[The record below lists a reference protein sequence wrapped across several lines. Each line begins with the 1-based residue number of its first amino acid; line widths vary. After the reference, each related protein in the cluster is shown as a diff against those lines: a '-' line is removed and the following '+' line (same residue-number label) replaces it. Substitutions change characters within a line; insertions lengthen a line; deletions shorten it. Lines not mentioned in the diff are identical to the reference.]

1 MFRKKNHSES
11 KQTVSNSLDMY
22 FQHVFLQMFLQ
33 YVLAKAIYIVYIYIY
48 SSCNVIPV
56 RPRKD
61 LVKDLGGAF
70 TELEHACTWDEL
82 GPGKPITRSGL
93 KVFLDGHKKTAV
105 GAQEKLAG
113 FLARIR
119 SRQ

>member
-1 MFRKKNHSES
+1 MR
-11 KQTVSNSLDMY
+11 
-22 FQHVFLQMFLQ
+22 
-33 YVLAKAIYIVYIYIY
+33 
-48 SSCNVIPV
+48 
-56 RPRKD
+56 
-61 LVKDLGGAF
+61 DLGAAF
-70 TELEHACTWDEL
+70 LELEHACTWDEL
-82 GPGKPITRSGL
+82 AQGKPITRTSL